1 MSHCAAKLSLIV
13 PDAVPQA
20 VPHTLPESETP
31 VQHYPRVVVTWCTLA
46 FCLSV
51 WGMIL
56 LAVGQLTA

>member
-1 MSHCAAKLSLIV
+1 MSRRAANLSLIV
-13 PDAVPQA
+13 PDAVPT
-20 VPHTLPESETP
+20 VTESEAP

-56 LAVGQLTA
+56 LAVERFTA